1 MTYEV
6 ENKVG
11 VGFIN
16 TAMKGNLKIVKTSSD
31 GNVEGFTFRV
41 TGANGYD
48 RTFTTNKNGEII
60 IEGLRI
66 GDYTVSEVQDNVSV
80 AYVLPADKTA
90 TVKVGSTTVVE
101 MHNVLRDTLKTGDNS
116 NVGLWTV
123 LAGLSALGIVGTA
136 VVAYRKNKKEDN
148 E

>member
-1 MTYEV
+1 MWATTRTTSPSMPAS
-6 ENKVG
+6 
-11 VGFIN
+11 
-16 TAMKGNLKIVKTSSD
+16 TAPSRTTRSTCPCCAS
-31 GNVEGFTFRV
+31 V
-41 TGANGYD
+41 T
-48 RTFTTNKNGEII
+48 TK
-60 IEGLRI
+60 
-66 GDYTVSEVQDNVSV
+66 DNVSV

-136 VVAYRKNKKEDN
+136 VVAYRKK
-148 E
+148 

>member
-1 MTYEV
+1 M
-6 ENKVG
+6 
-11 VGFIN
+11 
-16 TAMKGNLKIVKTSSD
+16 
-31 GNVEGFTFRV
+31 
-41 TGANGYD
+41 
-48 RTFTTNKNGEII
+48 
-60 IEGLRI
+60 RI

-136 VVAYRKNKKEDN
+136 VVAYRKK
-148 E
+148 